1 MRNLAS
7 HPTLAVPVAV
17 VPQIKPRKF
26 GQPQKVREDRIRRR
40 AGAAWARLAAS
51 GQQIARTLR
60 LSPSAVT
67 HRKEGLGS
75 FASAL
80 LEVDALE
87 RSGVDTASML
97 EVWLSVTMDARAAF
111 QGGRKLEVR
120 SLGHEVTRADADED
134 CERVAYYD
142 RQPGAASRWCAA
154 IDRYLARVLPLRHA
168 LVAEVER

>member
-1 MRNLAS
+1 MAS
-7 HPTLAVPVAV
+7 PLMVGTVATV
-17 VPQIKPRKF
+17 VPQIGLRSLRV
-26 GQPQKVREDRIRRR
+26 PQKVREDRIRAR
-40 AGAAWARLAAS
+40 AGAAFARLQAS
-51 GQQIARTLR
+51 GQQIARTLH
-60 LSPSAVT
+60 LSPASVS
-67 HRKEGLGS
+67 HRKQGLGS

-87 RSGVDTASML
+87 RAGVDTASML

-111 QGGRKLEVR
+111 QGSRKLEVR